1 MRLDINCVAPFC
13 RSSRESSCLTV
24 VLNNLRVFLI
34 LEWLQLVQNFLQV
47 PVANASSNDKPSHT
61 STESATATPS
71 TTGAVMP
78 KTVKSGVV
86 TKRSTVPVTLDRCLD
101 VKINVTG
108 QCNHF
113 FKTFSFTYWNYFGA
127 VCYNIENY
135 VLTGGHRNIQLQF
148 TFDQTE
154 THHALSWLLSA
165 MPQFQSLKKRQKG
178 L

>member
-1 MRLDINCVAPFC
+1 MQLDINCVAPCC
-13 RSSRESSCLTV
+13 RSSRDSSCLTV

-47 PVANASSNDKPSHT
+47 PVANASSNDKPCSCWPSHT
-61 STESATATPS
+61 STESTTATPN

-108 QCNHF
+108 QCNHQ
-113 FKTFSFTYWNYFGA
+113 TFSFTYWKCLGA
-127 VCYNIENY
+127 VSNSIENY
-135 VLTGGHRNIQLQF
+135 ALAGAHMNIQLQF
-148 TFDQTE
+148 KINFWSNRNTSCTKMI
-154 THHALSWLLSA
+154 T
-165 MPQFQSLKKRQKG
+165 
-178 L
+178 